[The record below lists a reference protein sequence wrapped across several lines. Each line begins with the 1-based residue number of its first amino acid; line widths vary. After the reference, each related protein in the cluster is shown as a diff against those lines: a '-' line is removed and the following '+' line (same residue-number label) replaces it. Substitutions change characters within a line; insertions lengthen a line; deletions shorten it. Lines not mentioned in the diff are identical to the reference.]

1 MENKA
6 ETTIVV
12 KQWLKDH
19 PRLNLAG
26 ICEDAGVDKGNF
38 NRWFKSDKSLSE
50 KSLSSIMQQL
60 FNYGYKWFELP
71 AEEKAVAKTVNQP
84 IKKETILISEEKE
97 TFENE
102 FRPMKEGEKGID
114 YSLEKRE
121 WILNRKK

>member
-1 MENKA
+1 MENKKD
-6 ETTIVV
+6 TTIVV

-38 NRWFKSDKSLSE
+38 NRWFKGDKSLSE

-71 AEEKAVAKTVNQP
+71 AEEKPVAKTVDQP
-84 IKKETILISEEKE
+84 INKETILISTKE
-97 TFENE
+97 NPQMPV
-102 FRPMKEGEKGID
+102 RQDGEDQFDFATRKNLWKQ
-114 YSLEKRE
+114 SLLGFK
-121 WILNRKK
+121 